1 MSFLT
6 PLAFGLAALLPV
18 IVALYFLK
26 LRREERR
33 ISSTY
38 LWRTLVRDTAANAPW
53 QRLRPNL
60 LLLLQ
65 LLFLA
70 ALILTLARPFTWSE
84 AVAGSHLI
92 LVMDTS
98 ASMGAVDVKP
108 NRLAVGVAQ
117 ARQLIESL
125 PAFARVTL
133 IEAGDQVRVPVS
145 SASER
150 GAALSALAALRPGP
164 AGSDLGAALT
174 LASAIAA
181 REPDSEVV
189 ILSDGHVMLPDVSR
203 FTLPGRVRYVPVGKE
218 NNNQAIG
225 VFSVQAESGG
235 RSLTAFAQVVNYWT
249 QSVQRRLV
257 LYADGQLLTARD
269 VVLPPGKPQALTL
282 PGLPPDAGAR
292 VVEAWLEGQDQFAA
306 DDRAW
311 AVPPAAGKVA
321 VRIVG
326 AGNRFLETALGLLPN
341 LEITLVKTSEVSD
354 EPKVRTT
361 SEVSAQ
367 LTIFDSLVPTGT
379 LPAGS
384 LLFIAP
390 PRSTELFSVTGR
402 VDAPVPGPVA
412 ADDPLLRYVDLRDLA
427 VQDATRITL
436 PAWGRAAII
445 DIKTGAPLLVLGEQ
459 DGRRLAVLAFDLR
472 RSDLPLRVAFPL
484 LVANLMDAL
493 VPGGASGL
501 PASVEPGRPVAIPVP
516 PQANAVTV
524 HTPDGQAHKVT
535 PSEGRALFEQTITP
549 GVYEVAWQDDA
560 GRPNVLGRFVV
571 NLFDANESDVT
582 PRETLPF
589 ASAGATGEQAL
600 PRARNEWWRP
610 IAWAALVLLVAE
622 WLFAH
627 RGQLARLLRFRLV

>member
-1 MSFLT
+1 
-6 PLAFGLAALLPV
+6 
-18 IVALYFLK
+18 
-26 LRREERR
+26 
-33 ISSTY
+33 
-38 LWRTLVRDTAANAPW
+38 
-53 QRLRPNL
+53 
-60 LLLLQ
+60 
-65 LLFLA
+65 
-70 ALILTLARPFTWSE
+70 
-84 AVAGSHLI
+84 
-92 LVMDTS
+92 
-98 ASMGAVDVKP
+98 
-108 NRLAVGVAQ
+108 
-117 ARQLIESL
+117 
-125 PAFARVTL
+125 
-133 IEAGDQVRVPVS
+133 
-145 SASER
+145 
-150 GAALSALAALRPGP
+150 
-164 AGSDLGAALT
+164 
-174 LASAIAA
+174 
-181 REPDSEVV
+181 
-189 ILSDGHVMLPDVSR
+189 LPDVSR

-235 RSLTAFAQVVNYWT
+235 RSLTAFAQMVNYWT
-249 QSVQRRLV
+249 QPVQRRLV

-269 VVLPPGKPQALTL
+269 VALPPGKSQALTL
-282 PGLPPDAGAR
+282 PGLPPDAGAGTR
-292 VVEAWLEGQDQFAA
+292 VIEARLEGQDQLAA
-306 DDRAW
+306 DDLAW

-341 LEITLVKTSEVSD
+341 LEITLIKTSGVSD

-367 LTIFDSLVPTGT
+367 LTIFDSLVPTET

-412 ADDPLLRYVDLRDLA
+412 ADDPLLRYVDLRDVA

-445 DIKTGAPLLVLGEQ
+445 DIKTGAPLLVVGEQ
-459 DGRRLAVLAFDLR
+459 DGQRLAVLAFDLR

-516 PQANAVTV
+516 PQVNAVTV
-524 HTPDGQAHKVT
+524 RTPDGQVHKVT
-535 PSEGRALFEQTITP
+535 PSEGRALFEQTTTP

-571 NLFDANESDVT
+571 NLFDANESDIT

-627 RGQLARLLRFRLV
+627 RGQVARLLRFRLQFKTTLQEK